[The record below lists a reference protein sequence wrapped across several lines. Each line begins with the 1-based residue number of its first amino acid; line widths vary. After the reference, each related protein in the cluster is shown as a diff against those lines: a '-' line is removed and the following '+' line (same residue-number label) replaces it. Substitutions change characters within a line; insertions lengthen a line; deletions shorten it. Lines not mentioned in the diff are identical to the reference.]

1 VSALAIGGLHAGGAG
16 AGGVHFDLNGALAV
30 SRNLQLLDAQ
40 LGKFEKRALG
50 TLQRRLSTETRR
62 DIQREYQI
70 AAGRLSKNL
79 RVVATTSGT
88 SITGYF
94 RGIGLRNFGGR
105 QTRAGVTAA
114 IFRGKRT
121 LRAGAFLAPLLGGG
135 VQAVKREGEKRVMTR
150 GRYVGKMRQP
160 LVAQYGPTAAQMLR
174 KEGRPARLAEF
185 ARGVLGGEMTRQ
197 VELALKARSDAAAIV
212 GGTP

>member
-1 VSALAIGGLHAGGAG
+1 MSTLGDGGAA
-16 AGGVHFDLNGALAV
+16 AGGVRFDLEGALAV
-30 SRNLQLLDAQ
+30 SRNLQLLDAT
-40 LGKFEKRALG
+40 LGKFEKRVSG

-70 AAGRLSKNL
+70 KAGRLSKEL

-94 RGIGLRNFGGR
+94 RGVGLRAFGAR
-105 QTRAGVTAA
+105 QTRAGVTAT
-114 IFRGKRT
+114 IFRGRRT
-121 LRAGAFLAPLLGGG
+121 LRAGAFLAPLLGVGDGG
-135 VQAVKREGEKRVMTR
+135 NVQAVKREGEKRLMTR

-174 KEGRPARLAEF
+174 KEGRPKRLADF
-185 ARGVLGGEMTRQ
+185 ALGVLGAEMTRQ
-197 VELALKARSDAAAIV
+197 VQAALQSSTGA
-212 GGTP
+212 TP